1 MENNKKI
8 VKDIEL
14 NLDQRNAFECV
25 MKDKNSF
32 KTFLL
37 YGPTGSGKT
46 EVYIAI
52 AKQLNQADKQVLI
65 MVPEINL
72 TPQLEEN
79 LKNRFDRKH
88 VCVYHSGIS
97 NSEKKKNYDNIKS
110 GKIKTIIG
118 TRSSLFLSFKS
129 LGAIIVDEEHDD
141 SYKQNDGCRYSARD
155 IAFYICKQKKIPLV
169 TRFRHT
175 IDRNLL

>member
-1 MENNKKI
+1 MKFFDKKKISHEDFKTFTNYEKKIINDLLKEGYLEKIIIEDINDSLENNNKT

-14 NLDQRNAFECV
+14 NLDQRKAFECV
-25 MKDKNSF
+25 LNDKNTF
-32 KTFLL
+32 KTFALRT
-37 YGPTGSGKT
+37 TGSGKT

-79 LKNRFDRKH
+79 LKKRFESKH

-97 NSEKKKNYDNIKS
+97 NAEKKKNYDHVKS

-118 TRSSLFLSFKS
+118 TRSSLFLSLKVW
-129 LGAIIVDEEHDD
+129 G
-141 SYKQNDGCRYSARD
+141 
-155 IAFYICKQKKIPLV
+155 
-169 TRFRHT
+169 
-175 IDRNLL
+175 LL

>member
-1 MENNKKI
+1 
-8 VKDIEL
+8 
-14 NLDQRNAFECV
+14 

-79 LKNRFDRKH
+79 LKKGLKETCMR
-88 VCVYHSGIS
+88 
-97 NSEKKKNYDNIKS
+97 
-110 GKIKTIIG
+110 
-118 TRSSLFLSFKS
+118 L
-129 LGAIIVDEEHDD
+129 
-141 SYKQNDGCRYSARD
+141 
-155 IAFYICKQKKIPLV
+155 P
-169 TRFRHT
+169 
-175 IDRNLL
+175 